1 MQSSINSRK
10 SPITCPNN
18 NSNGAVTV
26 KNRFLSADKRSERL
40 CLHTMR
46 GVCIQLQQ
54 TNNYLND
61 ISDSNLTE
69 NQTFVGS
76 YRFSSTMCVS
86 KPNGANCCTKP
97 IHSLILII
105 IMM

>member
-18 NSNGAVTV
+18 HGNGAVTV
-26 KNRFLSADKRSERL
+26 RTSSFQQKNAKRDL

-46 GVCIQLQQ
+46 DVCGELQK

-61 ISDSNLTE
+61 ISDSNLTG
-69 NQTFVGS
+69 NKSFVSS
-76 YRFSSTMCVS
+76 YLSSSTMSQTVLYS
-86 KPNGANCCTKP
+86 CC
-97 IHSLILII
+97 IELSHSSVLII
-105 IMM
+105 IMT